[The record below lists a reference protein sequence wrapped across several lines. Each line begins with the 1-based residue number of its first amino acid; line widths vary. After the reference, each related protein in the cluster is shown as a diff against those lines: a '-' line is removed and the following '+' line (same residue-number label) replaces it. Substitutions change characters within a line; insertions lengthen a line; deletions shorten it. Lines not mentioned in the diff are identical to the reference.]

1 MNRTLYNREIVTD
14 GKFVYNVCKER
25 ELVNDEVV
33 EKYKNVC
40 LIGVV
45 GEYDSLTLPST
56 FQDVKISFIEKL
68 KFYRQVKPL
77 DFNEKSVAP
86 FPMNQYEY
94 SFFTTGKIEPD
105 PLYFVEIPANIKEIR
120 LGKPELQERC
130 FEKSNIERVEFYDG
144 CKEIL
149 SECFA
154 YSKRMKECVLMPG
167 VRTIKALAFSYC
179 SALSD
184 INLPESIKT
193 IGALAF
199 QGTNLTSVVIPAKVE
214 RIKYRTF
221 ADCKNLQYVVVSP
234 NVKFIHPSAFVGSPN
249 VNIVAFGN
257 SYAHNYA
264 LRENIPFY
272 PLEEIMCT
280 MEDYQG

>member
-1 MNRTLYNREIVTD
+1 MNRKLYNREIVTD

-25 ELVNDEVV
+25 TLVNDGVV
-33 EKYKNVC
+33 DRYTNVC
-40 LIGVV
+40 LIGVI
-45 GEYDSLTLPST
+45 GEYDTLTLPST
-56 FQDVKISFIEKL
+56 FQDVKISLIEKL
-68 KFYRQVKPL
+68 KVYRQVEPL
-77 DFNEKSVAP
+77 DFKAKSVVP

-105 PLYFVEIPANIKEIR
+105 PLYFIEIPAKIKEIR
-120 LGKPELQERC
+120 MGKTELQVRC
-130 FEKSNIERVEFYDG
+130 FENSNVERVEFYDG
-144 CKEIL
+144 CKEIPY
-149 SECFA
+149 ECFA
-154 YSKRMKECVLMPG
+154 HSKKMKECALMPG
-167 VRTIKALAFSYC
+167 VRTIKALAFNYC

-184 INLPESIKT
+184 INLPDSVKA
-193 IGALAF
+193 IGELAF
-199 QGTNLTSVVIPAKVE
+199 QGTNLTSVVIPSKVE
-214 RIKYRTF
+214 RIKHRTF

-272 PLEEIMCT
+272 HLEEIICT